1 MSNQGSTAISI
12 IKKLFSIFDKQ
23 QKRSFYWL
31 SVLTFFNSIA
41 DFIGLTMII
50 PIVGLV
56 LSGTYYKKVGAYIPA
71 FATVPKNTLLLY
83 ATGIFFL
90 VIVLKN
96 LFGFYVN
103 LVQVRFVRRLYI
115 TLSAKVL
122 DQVYRLPLQTIQNTT
137 SAKLSQRLTNYQIS
151 LITLVA
157 MPTIILINEGIMFAI
172 TAVVMI
178 VWNWQLFALLAIVAT
193 PVMGIFYSKVKS
205 KIRQAGKQKNS
216 HLMKLLEQS
225 QEMVHGYTDIKIA
238 GTEQNFKKRFRGLS
252 EKYSSEQGKLD
263 VMMFIPSRIIEL
275 TVFFCILLILL
286 YCVFIIKDVNKIVAT
301 ISLFSIIAFRTLP
314 SINRLMMGINNIN
327 SAQFIFEDADDLYSN
342 SEEKES
348 TQADTVHF
356 NKDIQ
361 FDHVSFR
368 YSKGNRNI
376 LNDLNLHINRG
387 EKVGIIGKSGV
398 GKSTL
403 INNILGFLQ
412 PTEGRI
418 LIDGKALS
426 NDNLASWWHLIGYV
440 RQDVF
445 IMNKSFMENIAIGI
459 PTEEI
464 DNDRLQH
471 AIRMA
476 SLTDLVEGW
485 PDGLSTMLTEK
496 GSNLSGGQKQRI
508 AIARAIYKG
517 AQVLIFDEATS
528 SLDSKT
534 EEEITNA
541 IQELGHESL
550 TILIIAHRYTSLKHC
565 DKIYQMEQGKIIR
578 SLSYSELQ
586 QRMTS

>member
-1 MSNQGSTAISI
+1 
-12 IKKLFSIFDKQ
+12 
-23 QKRSFYWL
+23 
-31 SVLTFFNSIA
+31 
-41 DFIGLTMII
+41 
-50 PIVGLV
+50 
-56 LSGTYYKKVGAYIPA
+56 
-71 FATVPKNTLLLY
+71 
-83 ATGIFFL
+83 
-90 VIVLKN
+90 
-96 LFGFYVN
+96 
-103 LVQVRFVRRLYI
+103 
-115 TLSAKVL
+115 
-122 DQVYRLPLQTIQNTT
+122 
-137 SAKLSQRLTNYQIS
+137 
-151 LITLVA
+151 
-157 MPTIILINEGIMFAI
+157 MFAI
-172 TAVVMI
+172 TAIVMI
-178 VWNWQLFALLAIVAT
+178 AWNWQLFALMAVVAT

-205 KIRQAGKQKNS
+205 RIRQAGKQKNN

-238 GTEQNFKKRFRGLS
+238 GTEQNFKSRFRSLS

-275 TVFFCILLILL
+275 TVFLCIILILL
-286 YCVFIIKDVNKIVAT
+286 YCVFVIKDVNKIVAT

-314 SINRLMMGINNIN
+314 SVNRLMMGINNIN
-327 SAQFIFEDADDLYSN
+327 SAQFIFEDAEDLYTN
-342 SEEKES
+342 KEAEE
-348 TQADTVHF
+348 F
-356 NKDIQ
+356 NDIKPLDFAKSIQ
-361 FDHVSFR
+361 FDHVSFK
-368 YSKGNRNI
+368 YTGGHRNV
-376 LNDLNLHINRG
+376 LNDLNLTINRG

-412 PTEGRI
+412 PTDGRI
-418 LIDGKALS
+418 LIDGQVLN

-445 IMNKSFMENIAIGI
+445 IMNKSFKENIAIGI
-459 PTEEI
+459 PPEEI

-485 PDGLSTMLTEK
+485 PDGISTILTEK
-496 GSNLSGGQKQRI
+496 GNNLSGGQKQRI

-541 IQELGHESL
+541 IRELGHESL
-550 TILIIAHRYTSLKHC
+550 TILIIAHRYTSLKYC
-565 DKIYQMEQGKIIR
+565 DKIYQMDQGQIIR
-578 SLSYSELQ
+578 SLNYSELQ